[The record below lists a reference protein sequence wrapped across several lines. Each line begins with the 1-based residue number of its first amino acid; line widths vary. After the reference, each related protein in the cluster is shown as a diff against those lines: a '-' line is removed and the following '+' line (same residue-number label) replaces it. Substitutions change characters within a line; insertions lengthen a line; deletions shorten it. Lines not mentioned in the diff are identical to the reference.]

1 MQNKKIFRKNKI
13 EMQYNFA
20 RQIRQMR
27 ENIEL
32 SVGQLADEIH
42 VPEQYIRRLELG
54 YIQDWGLIFAIA
66 QFFDKKIKIEFY

>member
-1 MQNKKIFRKNKI
+1 MQNKKIFLKNKI

-32 SVGQLADEIH
+32 LVRQLADEH